1 MHGFESE
8 PMHAFPLRPMQAFR
22 QKPTSGFHRSS
33 RDRQG
38 EDLHEVKESSLR
50 DLSERVSRE
59 VFLILV
65 LLLEW
70 AFLPYPG
77 EAKRTN
83 APSGA

>member
-38 EDLHEVKESSLR
+38 EDLHEVKESPLR
-50 DLSERVSRE
+50 DPICRVSKGG
-59 VFLILV
+59 F
-65 LLLEW
+65 
-70 AFLPYPG
+70 PYPCF
-77 EAKRTN
+77 
-83 APSGA
+83 APRAGLLALFGGG